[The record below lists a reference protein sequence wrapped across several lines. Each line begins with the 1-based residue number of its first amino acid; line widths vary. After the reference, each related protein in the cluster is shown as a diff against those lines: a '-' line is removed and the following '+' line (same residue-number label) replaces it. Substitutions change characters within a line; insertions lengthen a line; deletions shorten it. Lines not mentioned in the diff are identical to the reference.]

1 MSKQRVRDEIRAE
14 LAKQNPIES
23 ARGPLELIAET
34 SIRFIE
40 DDSEIRYQV
49 VDNEGKPRTK
59 VKNGAAADLTIQ
71 DVVAELREAHPTLF
85 RSAQSEDAKP
95 EAIEGP
101 ANPPISQSGRQAE
114 EPAQGV
120 VRAPEPTAFSAHN
133 EHAGSPAEKTRDWL
147 ILRSTEPP
155 PAAPSVPSVQPDDRS
170 NGAQGKR
177 RFDLKD
183 VAARLRLAPDVFASK
198 LRSIRTM
205 LLESRASS
213 LVPLVASGLPSSR
226 SRAVYGALAGILAL
240 ALVGYFMLGFA
251 AQTPSSRSTAGGGSA
266 TASRTQPEAIVTGT
280 VPSRPQSS
288 APASAVLGSSGPI
301 SGVPEVIYTS
311 TLRIDGKI
319 VRLFG
324 VEWARGGQPE
334 DLSRYLRNR
343 EVACRPAPAADTYRC
358 QVDGRD
364 LSEVVLYNGGA
375 RTTPNATSDLVAAE
389 NHARTERL
397 GIWRK

>member
-1 MSKQRVRDEIRAE
+1 MTGMSKQRVRDEIRAE

-34 SIRFIE
+34 SICLIE
-40 DDSEIRYQV
+40 DGGEIRYQV
-49 VDNEGKPRTK
+49 VDSEGKPRTK
-59 VKNGAAADLTIQ
+59 VKDGAAADLTIQ

-85 RSAQSEDAKP
+85 RSVQSEDAKP
-95 EAIEGP
+95 AEPLDEQAP
-101 ANPPISQSGRQAE
+101 SISQSRQQAE
-114 EPAQGV
+114 EPAQGGA
-120 VRAPEPTAFSAHN
+120 RAPEPSAVSA
-133 EHAGSPAEKTRDWL
+133 HAGSPAEKTRDWL
-147 ILRSTEPP
+147 ILQSSEPP
-155 PAAPSVPSVQPDDRS
+155 PAAPSVPTVQRDDRS
-170 NGAQGKR
+170 NGAQAKR
-177 RFDLKD
+177 SFDLKD

-205 LLESRASS
+205 LPEWRART
-213 LVPLVASGLPSSR
+213 LVAPVASGLPSSR
-226 SRAVYGALAGILAL
+226 SRAVYGALAGVLAL
-240 ALVGYFMLGFA
+240 ALVGYFMLGSA
-251 AQTPSSRSTAGGGSA
+251 AQTPSSRPTAGSGNA
-266 TASRTQPEAIVTGT
+266 TASRTQPESNVTGT

-288 APASAVLGSSGPI
+288 APASANSLNLGPI
-301 SGVPEVIYTS
+301 SGVPEIIDTS
-311 TLRIDGKI
+311 TLRIDGKV

-343 EVACRPAPAADTYRC
+343 EVTCRPAPAADTYRC

-364 LSEVVLYNGGA
+364 VSEVVLYNGGA